1 MTQLIKNIESYLV
14 EEYLEDEENFMNY
27 VEDDITGML
36 IDILENVVRIKNLSG
51 YCEEGISDGKYNVV
65 IYNCNCDK
73 ESHFEHRAWDSI
85 YDFSENIVCCLKEL
99 KVI

>member
-27 VEDDITGML
+27 VEDDIIGML
-36 IDILENVVRIKNLSG
+36 MDVLENVVKIKNLNC
-51 YCEEGISDGKYNVV
+51 YCEDGYGDGKYNVM
-65 IYNCNCDK
+65 ICNNNK
-73 ESHFEHRAWDSI
+73 ESYFEHRAWDKV

-99 KVI
+99 EVI